1 MLGQQVLHTVDT
13 ETFTLSAGK
22 EQVVATTLRLSKP
35 GFQYSECGLG
45 KRCGAAMLA
54 AILAGARPARGT
66 CPVATVAISGG
77 ETGDQFTGSPEVKAP
92 VGRAEMLGR
101 IRQGGKQLDRS

>member
-1 MLGQQVLHTVDT
+1 
-13 ETFTLSAGK
+13 LSTTHVPDSEREGRVPGAG
-22 EQVVATTLRLSKP
+22 ER
-35 GFQYSECGLG
+35 
-45 KRCGAAMLA
+45 GAAMLA

-77 ETGDQFTGSPEVKAP
+77 GTGDQFTGSPEVKAL

-101 IRQGGKQLDRS
+101 IRLGGKQLDRS

>member
-1 MLGQQVLHTVDT
+1 VTDIWSKGNLGTEQDSKLILRACTESTLPASRYTSGPTVAN
-13 ETFTLSAGK
+13 E
-22 EQVVATTLRLSKP
+22 R
-35 GFQYSECGLG
+35 
-45 KRCGAAMLA
+45 GAALLA

-77 ETGDQFTGSPEVKAP
+77 EAGDQLTGSPEVKAP